1 MNNYFLNYIGTALE
15 YPLECKSGSAR
26 IITGT
31 ELINA
36 SIHQILLVD
45 VGSLPHNPYFG
56 SNLFRLLFEPLTTIV
71 QSLGATFIAEALKLW
86 EARIEVMSISSTV
99 RNEIINPNGTKLQ
112 SNFVNFEITYKIIAT
127 NEVATFVFPFYREL
141 QF

>member
-15 YPLECKSGSAR
+15 YPLECKSGSAK
-26 IITGT
+26 IVTGK

-36 SIHQILLVD
+36 SINQILLVD

-86 EARIEVMSISSTV
+86 EARIEVINISSGAK
-99 RNEIINPNGTKLQ
+99 NEIINQNGLNLQ
-112 SNFVNFEITYKIIAT
+112 SNLVNFEITYRIIAT
-127 NEVATFVFPFYREL
+127 NETTTFVFPFYRDL